1 MQISYKPYFFVVR
14 QGENP
19 TLLFVTFCKL
29 LYEYL
34 DEERLLAKSLQYS
47 SSRGLPRFAPLK
59 LALLCGSLLF
69 SSLSAADEFLKEGI
83 TPATDASQ
91 IPAASILRKDTVV
104 AGISE
109 PQGIFN
115 PYFFVNGWD
124 ENVTNVIFAR
134 LIDWNSHGESVPGL
148 AQSWT
153 VSPDG
158 KTYTIK
164 LHPNLTF
171 SDGSPLTAEDV
182 AFTLTVLYDP
192 KYDGDT
198 NISLAHIVG
207 GDDYKAGK
215 ADNVSGLKVI
225 DPLTLQVSTTE
236 AGATT
241 LQKIGGPVLSKAYYG
256 KGYSRGNLDYL
267 RTLQGTPL
275 GNGPYVYEKY
285 IPGQEIRFHA
295 NTHYYKGVP
304 PTPRFIYRVTNP
316 STNFQLFQTGETD
329 YDVFTSRPDDIEQL
343 KLLGFA
349 NINLYGSSDYSKIEF
364 NIRRPALQDVK
375 VRQALI
381 YGLDRQK
388 LIDVVYQGYGTVA
401 NEPIAP
407 ISWAYNAGDVNP
419 YKYDTAQA
427 KKLLDEA
434 GWKVGADGIRE
445 KDGKR
450 LELTLLVSKKV
461 LNDALI
467 PIAKENYRQ
476 IGVLLKPQVLDFNAL
491 MSQRKSGNYDLASFS
506 TSTLNDPHDGVWDF
520 YSTEAATQ
528 GGYHNPQVDE
538 LIHQANAEL
547 DIEKRKPIY
556 HKLYQVL
563 ANDPPVILLANRK
576 ILSASSARVT
586 GFKPDIYN
594 GLTGS
599 LSDVKIAK

>member
-1 MQISYKPYFFVVR
+1 MA
-14 QGENP
+14 
-19 TLLFVTFCKL
+19 TLLRSAFAPAVQRARRTASFKIA
-29 LYEYL
+29 
-34 DEERLLAKSLQYS
+34 LLASAVMLS
-47 SSRGLPRFAPLK
+47 SFA
-59 LALLCGSLLF
+59 F
-69 SSLSAADEFLKEGI
+69 ADDVLKEGI
-83 TPATDASQ
+83 TPATDANQ
-91 IPAASILRKDTVV
+91 VPAAAKLRTDTVI

-134 LIDWNSHGESVPGL
+134 LIDWDSQGKLVPGL
-148 AQSWT
+148 AESWT

-164 LHPNLTF
+164 LRHDLKF

-198 NISLAHIVG
+198 DITLAHITG
-207 GDDYKAGK
+207 GDDYKQGK
-215 ADNVSGLKVI
+215 ADSISGLKVI
-225 DPLTLQVSTTE
+225 DPLTLQVTTTQP
-236 AGATT
+236 GATT

-256 KGYSRGNLDYL
+256 KGYTRGNLDYL
-267 RTLQGTPL
+267 RTLHGKPL
-275 GNGPYVYEKY
+275 GNGPYVYDKY

-295 NTHYYKGVP
+295 NANYYRGVP

-316 STNFQLFQTGETD
+316 STNFQLFQTGDTD
-329 YDVFTSRPDDIEQL
+329 YDAFTSRPDDIEQL
-343 KLLGFA
+343 KMLGFA

-364 NIRRPALQDVK
+364 NVRRPALQDVK

-388 LIDVVYQGYGTVA
+388 LIDVVYQGYGSVA
-401 NEPIAP
+401 IEPIAP
-407 ISWAYNAGDVNP
+407 ISWAYNTDGVNP
-419 YKYDTAQA
+419 YKFDPAQA
-427 KKLLDEA
+427 NKLLDEA
-434 GWKVGADGIRE
+434 GWKAGSDGIRV

-467 PIAKENYRQ
+467 PIAKENYQ
-476 IGVLLKPQVLDFNAL
+476 KIGVLLKPQVVDFNAL
-491 MSQRKSGNYDLASFS
+491 MSQRKAGNYDLASFS
-506 TSTLNDPHDGVWDF
+506 TSTLNDPHDGVWDY
-520 YSTEAATQ
+520 YSTESTESGYNNPEVDKLINEGNAT
-528 GGYHNPQVDE
+528 
-538 LIHQANAEL
+538 L

-556 HKLYQVL
+556 HELYKVL
-563 ANDPPVILLANRK
+563 ANDPPVILLGNRK

-599 LSDVKIAK
+599 LPDVKIVK

>member
-1 MQISYKPYFFVVR
+1 M
-14 QGENP
+14 
-19 TLLFVTFCKL
+19 
-29 LYEYL
+29 
-34 DEERLLAKSLQYS
+34 AKSLHYS

-59 LALLCGSLLF
+59 LALLCSSLLF
-69 SSLSAADEFLKEGI
+69 SSLSVADELLKEGV

-91 IPAASILRKDTVV
+91 IPAASKLRKDTVV

-164 LHPNLTF
+164 LRPDLTF

-207 GDDYKAGK
+207 GDAYKAGK
-215 ADNVSGLKVI
+215 ADSVSGLKVI
-225 DPLTLQVSTTE
+225 DPHTLQVSTTE

-241 LQKIGGPVLSKAYYG
+241 LQQIGGPVLSKAYYG

-267 RTLQGTPL
+267 RTLHGKPL

-329 YDVFTSRPDDIEQL
+329 YDAFTSRPDDIEQL

-364 NIRRPALQDVK
+364 NVRRPALQDVK

-407 ISWAYNAGDVNP
+407 ISWAYNAEGVNP
-419 YKYDTAQA
+419 YKYDAAQA

-434 GWKVGADGIRE
+434 GWKVGSDGIRE

-528 GGYHNPQVDE
+528 GGYNNPQVDE

-599 LSDVKIAK
+599 LPDVKIAK

>member
-1 MQISYKPYFFVVR
+1 M
-14 QGENP
+14 
-19 TLLFVTFCKL
+19 LLA
-29 LYEYL
+29 
-34 DEERLLAKSLQYS
+34 RLLDALQTK
-47 SSRGLPRFAPLK
+47 PTRFR
-59 LALLCGSLLF
+59 LALQAALISSVVVF
-69 SSLSAADEFLKEGI
+69 SGAAAADDILKEGI

-91 IPAASILRKDTVV
+91 IPATAKLRKDTVV

-115 PYFFVNGWD
+115 PYFFINGWD
-124 ENVTNVIFAR
+124 ENVTNVIFSR
-134 LIDWNSHGESVPGL
+134 LIDWDSHGNLVPGL
-148 AQSWT
+148 AESWK

-158 KTYTIK
+158 KVYTIK
-164 LHPNLTF
+164 LRPDLTF

-198 NISLAHIVG
+198 DITLANIAG
-207 GDDYKAGK
+207 GADYKAGK
-215 ADNVSGLKVI
+215 ADSVSGLKVI
-225 DPLTLQVSTTE
+225 DPLTLQVTTTQP
-236 AGATT
+236 GATT
-241 LQKIGGPVLSKAYYG
+241 LGKIGGPVLSKAYYG
-256 KGYSRGNLDYL
+256 KGYQRGNLDYL
-267 RTLQGTPL
+267 RTLHGKPL

-295 NTHYYKGVP
+295 NTHFYRGTP

-329 YDVFTSRPDDIEQL
+329 YDAFTSRPDDIEQL

-349 NINLYGSSDYSKIEF
+349 NINLYGSSDYSKVEF
-364 NIRRPALQDVK
+364 NVRRPALQDVK

-401 NEPIAP
+401 NEPISP
-407 ISWAYNAGDVNP
+407 ISWAYNPEGVNP
-419 YKYDTAQA
+419 YKFDPTQA

-434 GWKVGADGIRE
+434 GWKPGPDGIRV

-467 PIAKENYRQ
+467 PIAKENWQQ
-476 IGVLLKPQVLDFNAL
+476 IGVLLKPQVVDFNAL
-491 MSQRKSGNYDLASFS
+491 MAQRKAGNYDLASFS

-520 YSTEAATQ
+520 YSNEAKAS
-528 GGYHNPQVDE
+528 GYSNAQVDK
-538 LIHQANAEL
+538 LINEGNATL
-547 DIEKRKPIY
+547 DEEKRKAIY
-556 HKLYQVL
+556 HELYKVL
-563 ANDPPVILLANRK
+563 AADPPAILLGNRK

-599 LSDVKIAK
+599 LPDVKIVK

>member
-1 MQISYKPYFFVVR
+1 MA
-14 QGENP
+14 
-19 TLLFVTFCKL
+19 TLLRSAFAPAVQRARRTASF
-29 LYEYL
+29 
-34 DEERLLAKSLQYS
+34 RIALLASAVMLS
-47 SSRGLPRFAPLK
+47 SFA
-59 LALLCGSLLF
+59 F
-69 SSLSAADEFLKEGI
+69 ADDVLKEGI
-83 TPATDASQ
+83 TPATYASQ
-91 IPAASILRKDTVV
+91 VPAAAKLRTDTVI

-134 LIDWNSHGESVPGL
+134 LIDWDSQGKLVPGL
-148 AQSWT
+148 AESWT

-164 LHPNLTF
+164 LRHDMKF

-198 NISLAHIVG
+198 DITLAHITG
-207 GDDYKAGK
+207 GDDYKQGK
-215 ADNVSGLKVI
+215 ADSISGLKVI
-225 DPLTLQVSTTE
+225 DPLTLQVTTTQP
-236 AGATT
+236 GATT

-256 KGYSRGNLDYL
+256 KGYTRGNLDYL
-267 RTLQGTPL
+267 RTLHGKPL
-275 GNGPYVYEKY
+275 GNGPYVYDKY

-295 NTHYYKGVP
+295 NANYYRGVP

-329 YDVFTSRPDDIEQL
+329 YDAFTSRPDDIEQL
-343 KLLGFA
+343 KMLGFA

-364 NIRRPALQDVK
+364 NVRRPALQDVK

-388 LIDVVYQGYGTVA
+388 LIDVVYQGYGSVA
-401 NEPIAP
+401 IEPIAP
-407 ISWAYNAGDVNP
+407 ISWAYNTDGVNP
-419 YKYDTAQA
+419 YKFDPAQA
-427 KKLLDEA
+427 NKLLDEA
-434 GWKVGADGIRE
+434 GWKAGSDGIRV

-467 PIAKENYRQ
+467 PIAKENYQ
-476 IGVLLKPQVLDFNAL
+476 KIGVLLKPQVVDFNAL
-491 MSQRKSGNYDLASFS
+491 MSQRKAGNYDLASFS
-506 TSTLNDPHDGVWDF
+506 TSTLNDPHDGVWDY
-520 YSTEAATQ
+520 YSTESTESGYNNPEVDKLINEGNAT
-528 GGYHNPQVDE
+528 
-538 LIHQANAEL
+538 L

-556 HKLYQVL
+556 HELYKVL
-563 ANDPPVILLANRK
+563 ANDPPVILLGNRK

-599 LSDVKIAK
+599 LPDVKIVK